1 MHAKLTEIKQAITKR
16 LARLSRRGR
25 EQWLAQMLGDER
37 PLSEQ
42 DYALINAQDYG
53 FMSDRSEAILL
64 RSPQGARQLIVIV
77 LVFVVVFIMWANW
90 AEIDEVTVGTGKAVP
105 AQQLQVLQN
114 MEGGIISE
122 VLVKA
127 GDTVEKGQILLR
139 IDDTQFAASL
149 EEINKKLQ
157 VLTVRKYRL
166 LAEIE
171 EKPLLFPE
179 DLEQDFPEVVKQERN
194 LYLARHQE
202 LEATLSAFES
212 QIKQIKQRAVEINSR
227 KDFLKKSVALSQ
239 KELAMTAPLVAK
251 GAISEVEVIRLE
263 KSVNDVLGE
272 LASVKLEIPRLA
284 MEIEEL
290 EGKRDERKFQF
301 KNESREQLNALLA
314 DYTTIS
320 ETTVAA
326 KDRVKRTAVR
336 SPVRG
341 VVQRVLANTIT
352 SVVRPG
358 MDLIEIVPL
367 DESLVVE
374 AKIKPTDIAFIRP
387 DQDVVVKFTAYDFT
401 IYGGLKAKLEHIS
414 PDAVIEEDES
424 FYLVKVR
431 TDKNHLGTE
440 QVPLAIIPGM
450 VATVDIITGK
460 KTIMDYLL
468 KPVLR
473 AKQRALRER

>member
-90 AEIDEVTVGTGKAVP
+90 AEIDEVTVGQGKAVP

-127 GDTVEKGQILLR
+127 GDTVEKGQVLLR

-157 VLTVRKYRL
+157 VLRLRKYRL

-171 EKPLLFPE
+171 EKPLDFPE
-179 DLEQDFPEVVKQERN
+179 DLEQDFTEVVKQERN

-284 MEIEEL
+284 MEVEEL
-290 EGKRDERKFQF
+290 EGRRDERKLQF
-301 KNESREQLNALLA
+301 RNESREQLNALLA

>member
-1 MHAKLTEIKQAITKR
+1 MHPKVIEIKQALTER

-90 AEIDEVTVGTGKAVP
+90 AEIDEVTVGQGKAVP

-171 EKPLLFPE
+171 EKA
-179 DLEQDFPEVVKQERN
+179 ERN

-212 QIKQIKQRAVEINSR
+212 QIKQIKQRAIEINSR
-227 KDFLKKSVALSQ
+227 KDFLEKSVALSQ

-284 MEIEEL
+284 MEVEEL

-301 KNESREQLNALLA
+301 KNESREQLNAILA

-387 DQDVVVKFTAYDFT
+387 NQDVVVKFTAYDFT

-440 QVPLAIIPGM
+440 QAPLAIIPGM

-473 AKQRALRER
+473 AKQQALRER

>member
-1 MHAKLTEIKQAITKR
+1 MHAKLTGIKQAITKR

-90 AEIDEVTVGTGKAVP
+90 AEIDEVTVGQGKAVP
-105 AQQLQVLQN
+105 AQQLQVSQN

-127 GDTVEKGQILLR
+127 GDTVEKGQVLLK

-171 EKPLLFPE
+171 EKPLDFPE
-179 DLEQDFPEVVKQERN
+179 DLEQDFTEVVKQERN
-194 LYLARHQE
+194 LYVARHQE

-212 QIKQIKQRAVEINSR
+212 QIKQIKQRAIEINSR
-227 KDFLKKSVALSQ
+227 KEFLEKSVALSQ

-284 MEIEEL
+284 MEVEEL
-290 EGKRDERKFQF
+290 EGKRDERKLQF
-301 KNESREQLNALLA
+301 RNESREQLNALLA

-440 QVPLAIIPGM
+440 QAPLAIIPGM

-473 AKQRALRER
+473 AKQQALRER

>member
-171 EKPLLFPE
+171 EKPLDFPE
-179 DLEQDFPEVVKQERN
+179 DLEQDFPEVLKQERN

-431 TDKNHLGTE
+431 TDKNHLGTK
-440 QVPLAIIPGM
+440 QAPLAIIPGM

>member
-1 MHAKLTEIKQAITKR
+1 MHAKLTAIKQAITER
-16 LARLSRRGR
+16 LVRLRHRGR
-25 EQWLAQMLGDER
+25 EQWLVQMLGEER

-53 FMSDRSEAILL
+53 FISDRSEAMLL
-64 RSPQGARQLIVIV
+64 RTPKGAQQLIRVV
-77 LVFVVVFIMWANW
+77 LVFVLVFIIWANW
-90 AEIDEVTVGTGKAVP
+90 AEVDEVTVGQGKAVP

-127 GDTVEKGQILLR
+127 GDTVDKGQILLR

-171 EKPLLFPE
+171 EKPLDFPAE
-179 DLEQDFPEVVKQERN
+179 LEQDFPEVVKQERN

-202 LEATLSAFES
+202 LDATLSAFES
-212 QIKQIKQRAVEINSR
+212 QIKQIKQRAIEINSR
-227 KDFLKKSVALSQ
+227 KEFLEKSVALSQ

-263 KSVNDVLGE
+263 KSVNEILGE

-301 KNESREQLNALLA
+301 NNESREQLNALLA

-326 KDRVKRTAVR
+326 QDRVKRTAVR

-387 DQDVVVKFTAYDFT
+387 DQDVIVKFSAYDFT

-473 AKQRALRER
+473 AKQQALRER